1 MRKIK
6 LLVEIIN
13 YFFRG
18 VYFFTN
24 SRILL
29 NIRYIFSF
37 IKPIPNGYSSQYGQ
51 DKIAEDLLTNLNISK
66 NKLKIVDIGSN
77 HPIIINNTYYF
88 EKNRNAEV
96 FSIEPNPEFI
106 PLYKKYKRDLI
117 SHGVGNVKEK
127 STLFVPKNND
137 DRKYGSHVFGT
148 FNLLEINDFNN
159 EKIITYNV
167 NIFPLSDL
175 IEKGEYDILFID
187 VEGFEEVVLKG
198 IDFELFSFKII
209 FIENNSNLRKPSVLR
224 KFLFQKG
231 YKLYGRIHDLD
242 DIFIKKT

>member
-1 MRKIK
+1 MRKIN
-6 LLVEIIN
+6 LLIEIIN

-24 SRILL
+24 SRRLL
-29 NIRYIFSF
+29 SIKYIFSF
-37 IKPIPNGYSSQYGQ
+37 IKPIPNGYNSQSGQ
-51 DKIAEDLLTNLNISK
+51 DKIAEDLLINLNIIK

-77 HPIIINNTYYF
+77 HPIVINNTYYF

-106 PLYKKYKRDLI
+106 PLYKKHKRDLI

-127 STLFVPKNND
+127 STLFVPKKNND
-137 DRKYGSHVFGT
+137 CKYGSHVYGT
-148 FNLLEINDFNN
+148 FNLSKINDSNKEN
-159 EKIITYNV
+159 IITYMV
-167 NIFPLSDL
+167 NIFPLSYL

-187 VEGFEEVVLKG
+187 VEGFEEDVLNG
-198 IDFELFSFKII
+198 IDFELFSFNLI
-209 FIENNSNLRKPSVLR
+209 FIENNCNLRKPYVLR

-231 YKLYGRIHDLD
+231 YKLYGRIHNLD
-242 DIFIKKT
+242 DIFIKKI